1 VLYYVVM
8 PRFLQCRMQVQGK
21 HALHGTRYSSPL
33 DCAMKTL
40 QSEGVCGLFR
50 GGLATLFREAVGNAV
65 FFCTYEYSRYW
76 MHRYLDSPWFSGGN
90 HLVLAKDVGVGIM
103 SGGISGMAVII
114 YTYSEFIAISFFPF
128 CQQSFYSA
136 VLDSYSTIGCCKDH
150 YSD

>member
-1 VLYYVVM
+1 
-8 PRFLQCRMQVQGK
+8 MQ
-21 HALHGTRYSSPL
+21 
-33 DCAMKTL
+33 
-40 QSEGVCGLFR
+40 VCGLFR

-136 VLDSYSTIGCCKDH
+136 VLDSYSTIGCCKNH